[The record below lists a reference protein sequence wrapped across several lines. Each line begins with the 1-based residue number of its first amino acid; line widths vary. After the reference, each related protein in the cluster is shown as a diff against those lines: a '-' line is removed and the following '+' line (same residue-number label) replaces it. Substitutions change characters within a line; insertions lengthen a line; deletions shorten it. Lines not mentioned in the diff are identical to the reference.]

1 MSRLTSVTIKMTIQ
15 DLPDVTVLLNRTQA
29 NLIAEMLL
37 DADPNH
43 FGSRELSELQ
53 QYFGQLRA
61 ILPGA
66 LI

>member
-29 NLIAEMLL
+29 NLIAEVLL
-37 DADPNH
+37 DADTDH

-53 QYFGQLRA
+53 QYFSQLRA
-61 ILPGA
+61 ILPKA
-66 LI
+66 LV